1 MYSCSCSAVTLG
13 VMEIVLKEVIQM
25 CRCLVCTTQLLLV
38 IKLMPLMVHR
48 LQRQYSQVGSLLVLS
63 VYFLFF
69 FCNTNMKNI
78 VLKGMVSLVNA
89 ARVAAGKGGLG
100 WLNPTLYKY
109 SNQFAYDVT
118 CGNNK
123 CGLLGS
129 PCCATGFTATTGWDP
144 VSGLGSVNFTS
155 FKALLAGLGNHLN
168 IPSAAPVIPPAPPI
182 THKPSVTAAPT
193 VSNTGWAYQ
202 YTYAGRSCSD
212 SVISVTA
219 NPVGVCLQH
228 YILSAK
234 TSYIPLGYKMYSCN
248 NGN

>member
-1 MYSCSCSAVTLG
+1 MFMLCSYSGSDGNSPKRGYPDVSLLG
-13 VMEIVLKEVIQM
+13 VHYAVVIGDQTYALDGTSASTPVFAGGIIV
-25 CRCLVCTTQLLLV
+25 
-38 IKLMPLMVHR
+38 
-48 LQRQYSQVGSLLVLS
+48 SAFSLLS
-63 VYFLFF
+63 FF
-69 FCNTNMKNI
+69 FCNKNMKNI